1 MQWMDQPSPRPGEVF
16 AVSKPLKLAV
26 VGHTNV
32 GKTSLLR
39 TLTRDSDFG
48 EVSHRPSTTRHVEG
62 ARLSVAGEALLE
74 LYDTPGLE
82 DAIALLDYL
91 ERQERPGERLDGPAR
106 LARFLD
112 GSEAR
117 QRFEQEAKVLRQL
130 LASDAGL
137 YVIDA
142 REPVLAKYRD
152 ELAVLAGTGKPLLPV
167 LNFVAQHAHRE
178 ADWREALAR
187 LGLHALVRFD
197 TVAPPLDGE
206 RRLYES
212 LALLLEN
219 ARPALERLIADH
231 EQQRQARAQS
241 AARLIADLL
250 LDCAAC
256 RRSVATAGPALFAKT
271 PNRSAPPH
279 SEPADLESAQSE
291 PRHPERAPTGPP
303 PAGQHRDD
311 EPQND
316 AQQRAISEL
325 REAIRRREQRCVEA
339 LLRLYAFRPAEA
351 AAGELPLLDGRWGD
365 DLFNPETLRQ
375 LGVKIGGGLAA
386 GAAAGAGIDLLV
398 GGITLGAA
406 TLLGALAGGALQTAR
421 SYGGRL
427 MGKFKGHREL
437 TVDDAVLR
445 LLALRQ
451 RQLLHALQARG
462 HGALGAIQLA
472 ASEPHAQSQA
482 SPTRSAIQ
490 ASAQTA
496 AIQKT
501 TQTPVTQNARAAPE
515 PLETHSLAAQE
526 AKADLATQEAH
537 EAQDKSWRQGK
548 LPSPLHKARAHPE
561 WSSLNPGAQ
570 LEQTERHLQLDL
582 LLHTLTQSPD
592 N

>member
-1 MQWMDQPSPRPGEVF
+1 MTK
-16 AVSKPLKLAV
+16 ALKLAV

-39 TLTRDSDFG
+39 TLTRDVGFG

-62 ARLSVAGEALLE
+62 ARLSVDGEALLE

-91 ERQERPGERLDGPAR
+91 ERLDRPGERLDGPAR

-117 QRFEQEAKVLRQL
+117 QRFEQESKVLRQL

-152 ELAVLAGTGKPLLPV
+152 ELAVLASCGKPLLPV
-167 LNFVAQHAHRE
+167 LNFVSSAEHRE

-197 TVAPPLDGE
+197 SVAPPEDGE

-219 ARPALERLIADH
+219 SREQLERLILD
-231 EQQRQARAQS
+231 QQAQRLARQQS
-241 AARLIADLL
+241 AARLIAELL

-256 RRSVATAGPALFAKT
+256 RRHVVPGS
-271 PNRSAPPH
+271 
-279 SEPADLESAQSE
+279 
-291 PRHPERAPTGPP
+291 
-303 PAGQHRDD
+303 GQ
-311 EPQND
+311 EQI
-316 AQQRAISEL
+316 AIDEL
-325 REAIRRREQRCVEA
+325 RKAVRQREQRCVES
-339 LLRLYAFRPAEA
+339 LLKLYAFRPRDA
-351 AAGELPLLDGRWGD
+351 AASDLPLLDGRWGD
-365 DLFNPETLRQ
+365 DLFNPETLKL
-375 LGVKIGGGLAA
+375 LGVRVGGGIAA

-406 TLLGALAGGALQTAR
+406 ALVGAIAGGALQTAR

-427 MGKFKGHREL
+427 LGKFKGQREL

-451 RQLLHALQARG
+451 RQLLQALAVRG
-462 HGALGAIQLA
+462 HA
-472 ASEPHAQSQA
+472 AMDSI
-482 SPTRSAIQ
+482 TLD
-490 ASAQTA
+490 
-496 AIQKT
+496 
-501 TQTPVTQNARAAPE
+501 TP
-515 PLETHSLAAQE
+515 
-526 AKADLATQEAH
+526 
-537 EAQDKSWRQGK
+537 QDKTWRTGK
-548 LPSPLHKARAHPE
+548 LPEALHKARAHPQ
-561 WSSLNPGAQ
+561 WSSLNPHPRLSQAERQ
-570 LEQTERHLQLDL
+570 EQIEVLAGL
-582 LLHTLTQSPD
+582 LGEI
-592 N
+592 

>member
-1 MQWMDQPSPRPGEVF
+1 MTDKASYR
-16 AVSKPLKLAV
+16 PLKLAV

-39 TLTRDSDFG
+39 TLTRDVGFG

-62 ARLSVAGEALLE
+62 ARLSVDGQALLE

-91 ERQERPGERLDGPAR
+91 ERLDRPGERLDGPAR

-152 ELAVLAGTGKPLLPV
+152 ELAVLASCGKPLLPV
-167 LNFVAQHAHRE
+167 LNFVSSAQHRE
-178 ADWREALAR
+178 PDWREALAR

-197 TVAPPLDGE
+197 SVAPPEDGE

-219 ARPALERLIADH
+219 SRGQLERLILD
-231 EQQRQARAQS
+231 QQAQREVRRHS
-241 AARLIADLL
+241 AARLIAELL

-256 RRSVATAGPALFAKT
+256 RRSVA
-271 PNRSAPPH
+271 
-279 SEPADLESAQSE
+279 SEPDQV
-291 PRHPERAPTGPP
+291 
-303 PAGQHRDD
+303 
-311 EPQND
+311 
-316 AQQRAISEL
+316 QRAVDDL
-325 REAIRRREQRCVEA
+325 RKGVRQREQRCVES
-339 LLRLYAFRPAEA
+339 LLKLYAFRREDASA
-351 AAGELPLLDGRWGD
+351 SDLPLMDGRWGD
-365 DLFNPETLRQ
+365 DLFNPETLKL
-375 LGVKIGGGLAA
+375 LGVRVGGGIAA
-386 GAAAGAGIDLLV
+386 GAAAGLGVDVLV

-406 TLLGALAGGALQTAR
+406 ALVGAIAGGALQTAR

-427 MGKFKGHREL
+427 LGKLKGQREL

-451 RQLLHALQARG
+451 RQLLAALEARG
-462 HGALGAIQLA
+462 HA
-472 ASEPHAQSQA
+472 AMDS
-482 SPTRSAIQ
+482 I
-490 ASAQTA
+490 
-496 AIQKT
+496 KLD
-501 TQTPVTQNARAAPE
+501 TP
-515 PLETHSLAAQE
+515 
-526 AKADLATQEAH
+526 
-537 EAQDKSWRQGK
+537 QDKSWREGK
-548 LPSPLHKARAHPE
+548 LPDALHKARAHPQ
-561 WSSLNPGAQ
+561 WSSLNPHARLNHAERQEQVEALAQ
-570 LEQTERHLQLDL
+570 VVL
-582 LLHTLTQSPD
+582 
-592 N
+592 